1 MEARLQV
8 RAVAA
13 ALDGARVDPEAGGER
28 ADADDGDQEEE
39 SSHGLMV
46 PEQGLSG
53 QVQIVL

>member
-13 ALDGARVDPEAGGER
+13 ALDGARVDAEAGGER

-39 SSHGLMV
+39 SCHVLMV
-46 PEQGLSG
+46 PEQGLSA
-53 QVQIVL
+53 QM